1 LFLKKNINLKF
12 ILILKL
18 LFLILF
24 LISTLTLILPF
35 IYSLIKKDGLSL
47 IYLKTDI
54 TIGLIYTFFMVLA
67 KVLKIDIKNFPNN
80 KEALFIAVSVWFVLP
95 IIIAYVYLSSGY
107 INSFIDGYFEA
118 VSGFTTT
125 GASIL
130 TNIEVLP
137 KSLLLLRDLT
147 NWIGG
152 LGFAIFTV
160 SFTSISPLVGKSLLK
175 FEAPKV
181 IEEGI
186 DIKIKKITFI
196 VLTVYLTLSIV
207 ETVLL
212 LIFGLNLYDAVNYTF
227 STVATGGFAPKNAS
241 VGAFNSFPIELTISI
256 FMIMGAINLQ
266 LYYVAYKEKN
276 PFKIFKD
283 EEVKVYLLLIGIS
296 VILSSLVLFK
306 NGYYKSLYD
315 SFRYSIF
322 QIVSAATTTGFSSTD
337 YSNWH
342 PFVLSLMMLLALI
355 GAVSGSTGGGIKII
369 RLIFLLKK
377 ISVELKK
384 LAHPR
389 AIYRF
394 KIRGKTVN
402 GDLADTIW
410 VFLSLYIITFI
421 TVGLILTFDGHD
433 IITSFSSSVAC
444 ITSLGPGLADV
455 GPSSN
460 FSSMLS
466 FEKLILSIEM
476 ILGRLEI
483 IPVIALSILKVN

>member
-1 LFLKKNINLKF
+1 
-12 ILILKL
+12 
-18 LFLILF
+18 
-24 LISTLTLILPF
+24 
-35 IYSLIKKDGLSL
+35 
-47 IYLKTDI
+47 
-54 TIGLIYTFFMVLA
+54 
-67 KVLKIDIKNFPNN
+67 
-80 KEALFIAVSVWFVLP
+80 
-95 IIIAYVYLSSGY
+95 
-107 INSFIDGYFEA
+107 
-118 VSGFTTT
+118 
-125 GASIL
+125 
-130 TNIEVLP
+130 
-137 KSLLLLRDLT
+137 
-147 NWIGG
+147 
-152 LGFAIFTV
+152 
-160 SFTSISPLVGKSLLK
+160 
-175 FEAPKV
+175 
-181 IEEGI
+181 
-186 DIKIKKITFI
+186 
-196 VLTVYLTLSIV
+196 
-207 ETVLL
+207 
-212 LIFGLNLYDAVNYTF
+212 
-227 STVATGGFAPKNAS
+227 
-241 VGAFNSFPIELTISI
+241 
-256 FMIMGAINLQ
+256 
-266 LYYVAYKEKN
+266 
-276 PFKIFKD
+276 
-283 EEVKVYLLLIGIS
+283 
-296 VILSSLVLFK
+296 
-306 NGYYKSLYD
+306 
-315 SFRYSIF
+315 
-322 QIVSAATTTGFSSTD
+322 
-337 YSNWH
+337 
-342 PFVLSLMMLLALI
+342 MLLALI

>member
-1 LFLKKNINLKF
+1 MFLKKNINLKF